1 MSLPDRL
8 SIIPEN
14 TSGLEKS
21 LILSAMDNEMIL
33 PLCSADRNGSVPVT
47 RNDLCCTGVLGS
59 VVIVDVI
66 VGDTIEEHPLTIPHM
81 IKQVRR
87 WSFFIIMKKR

>member
-1 MSLPDRL
+1 MSLPDKF
-8 SIIPEN
+8 SITPEN

-21 LILSAMDNEMIL
+21 FTLSAMDNEMIL
-33 PLCSADRNGSVPVT
+33 PLCSADRNGSVPVI
-47 RNDLCCTGVLGS
+47 RNDLCCTGALGS
-59 VVIVDVI
+59 VVVDVI

-87 WSFFIIMKKR
+87 